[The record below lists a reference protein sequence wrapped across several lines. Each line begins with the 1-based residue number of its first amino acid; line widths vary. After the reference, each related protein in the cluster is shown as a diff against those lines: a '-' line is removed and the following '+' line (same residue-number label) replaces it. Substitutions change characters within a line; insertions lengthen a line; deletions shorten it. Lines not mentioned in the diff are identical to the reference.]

1 MKWLTFKLMM
11 RYFGA
16 VLKAFAYIQL
26 IDFVIIDIIIQFRHI
41 EEEIEQFFIQII
53 KSSFI

>member
-26 IDFVIIDIIIQFRHI
+26 IDFVIIDIITQIRHI